1 MEETS
6 DYILGIDSGGAGV
19 RAFVFDRSGAIV
31 AREYQATPARHPEE
45 GATEYDPEELWDAV
59 LSVTRSVLAHHAKPM
74 DPAKIRA
81 IGLTNQR
88 ASFCLWERASGKPL
102 TPVISW
108 QDVRAASTTDV
119 MNRNGR
125 WRMLKAGATF
135 IRALTHDPM
144 MTATSMLEFTTDH
157 ASCRLKW
164 ALDRDPI
171 LKGMCERGEA
181 MFGTLDSWYIYKL
194 TGGKRHVTDHSNAS
208 TTSLYDP
215 FGLKWNKLFFALFD
229 IPMSIFPEVLESNGD
244 FGSTDPALFDGVEI
258 PIRASIGDQMAAL
271 FGHGCFEAGDV
282 KISQGSGAFVDM
294 NVGSRGKVSHRGLF
308 PLVGWVVNGNPAY
321 MLEGFV
327 ATAGTLIDWLGQGLG
342 LSDTPAVLNEF
353 AAQCSDT
360 EGVVF
365 LPTPTGIRFPYFNPR
380 VKGSIVGLSLS
391 THRRHVARAVFE
403 GIALRMLDIIRGME
417 QDTRIKIKSI
427 RTDGGVSQ
435 SDILLQCL
443 ADFADLPVYRAPE
456 SDMTATGAAYLAGLA
471 VGFWEDFTELKNL
484 AKDYDIFTPAM
495 PAEKRMKKFA
505 LWHRAVQSIL
515 SIYPPEQT
523 VPGGRNRKSRRV
535 T

>member
-1 MEETS
+1 METT
-6 DYILGIDSGGAGV
+6 DYILAIDSGGAGV
-19 RAFVFDRSGAIV
+19 RAFVFDRMGSIV
-31 AREYQATPARHPEE
+31 VREYQPTPASHPEE
-45 GATEYDPEELWDAV
+45 GATEYDPEELWQAV
-59 LSVTRSVLAHHAKPM
+59 LAVARRALTGHGKTV
-74 DPAKIRA
+74 DPAKVRA

-88 ASFCLWERASGKPL
+88 ASFCLWERSSGRPL

-119 MNRNGR
+119 MNHNAR

-135 IRALTHDPM
+135 VRGLTHDPM
-144 MTATSMLEFTTDH
+144 MTATSMLTFTTDH

-171 LKGMCERGEA
+171 LKGMCDRGEA
-181 MFGTLDSWYIYKL
+181 MFGTLDSWFIYKL
-194 TGGKRHVTDHSNAS
+194 TGGKRHVTDPSNAS
-208 TTSLYDP
+208 STSLYDP
-215 FGLKWNKLFFALFD
+215 FGLRWNKLFFNLFD
-229 IPMSIFPEVLESNGD
+229 IPLSIFPEVLDSDGD
-244 FGSTDPALFDGVEI
+244 FGSTDPAFFDGVEI

-271 FGHGCFEAGDV
+271 FGHCCFEAGDV

-294 NVGSRGKVSHRGLF
+294 NVGARGKVSHRGLF
-308 PLVGWVVNGNPAY
+308 PLVGWVVEGRPTY

-342 LSDTPAVLNEF
+342 LSDTPTVLNEF

-380 VKGSIVGLSLS
+380 VKGSIIGLSLS

-403 GIALRMLDIIRGME
+403 GIALRMIDIVRGME
-417 QDTRIKIKSI
+417 KDTRISIKSI
-427 RTDGGVSQ
+427 RTDGGVSR

-471 VGFWEDFTELKNL
+471 VGFWEDFTELKKL
-484 AKDYDIFTPAM
+484 AKDYDTFLPLM
-495 PAEKRMKKFA
+495 PEEKRRKKFE
-505 LWHRAVQSIL
+505 LWHRAVRSIL
-515 SIYPPEQT
+515 AVYPPEPA
-523 VPGGRNRKSRRV
+523 VPGRRSRKVQRP